1 LDADESEETEA
12 LILTAIEERVAQR
25 NKINADKMRK
35 GGAILASE
43 VFARNAIVSLLI
55 PKEMRLIGE
64 MRRIF
69 CRVIQ
74 HTRGGYQLNTKWGL
88 LSNRFPHSELN
99 GVDDDLREIPQLTVQ
114 EAKNAKKIRLGEV
127 IGKMNSRGSVRA
139 SQRAGQKRRQGRR
152 RVDQVAAADDSI
164 SEVIEVEAP
173 PARRQRTIIEIDNEG
188 GSSPS
193 IGAAVRSRAV
203 MRGRAL
209 RSRRG
214 RQ

>member
-1 LDADESEETEA
+1 MRISS
-12 LILTAIEERVAQR
+12 AIP
-25 NKINADKMRK
+25 
-35 GGAILASE
+35 ASE
-43 VFARNAIVSLLI
+43 IFARNVIVSLLI
-55 PKEMRLIGE
+55 PKELRLVGE

-99 GVDDDLREIPQLTVQ
+99 GVDIDSGEISQLTVQ
-114 EAKNAKKIRLGEV
+114 EARHAKKIKLSEAV
-127 IGKMNSRGSVRA
+127 GKMNSRSSVRA
-139 SQRAGQKRRQGRR
+139 SQRAGQKRRQGKRGI
-152 RVDQVAAADDSI
+152 QVATSDGSV

-173 PARRQRTIIEIDNEG
+173 LARFQRATTESSING

-193 IGAAVRSRAV
+193 IRAAVRARIA
-203 MRGRAL
+203 

-214 RQ
+214 RR